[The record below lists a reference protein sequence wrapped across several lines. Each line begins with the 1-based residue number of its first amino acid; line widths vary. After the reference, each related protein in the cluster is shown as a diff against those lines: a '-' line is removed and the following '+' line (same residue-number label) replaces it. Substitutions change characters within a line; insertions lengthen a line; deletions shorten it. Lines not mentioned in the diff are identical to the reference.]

1 MIDGIDKKISRQAGF
16 TLVELLISIAV
27 IGIVGVGI
35 AALFYTVQYTQRRA
49 LNHDTATRAVQREI
63 EVLRN
68 SSYNSLPNGQDIIFT
83 NDLPDILPGNKSG
96 RVRVSEPT
104 PGIKRVD
111 VVVIYYDN
119 GQKQEVNMSSLI
131 GVIGIAQ

>member
-49 LNHDTATRAVQREI
+49 LYHDTATRAVQREI

-111 VVVIYYDN
+111 VVVIYYDK